1 MKNLTTLLIV
11 AVLALPAP
19 PVLACSCPPPPPP
32 KEAMEKSTAVFSGK
46 VLKVEVD
53 EAKHQRTVTIE
64 VERAWKGMDRK
75 TVVITTGSNDGI
87 CGYNFQ
93 KDRSYLVYA
102 DGEDGKLSTNIC
114 TRTKGIEQA
123 KMDIEALGEGR
134 KPGKA

>member
-1 MKNLTTLLIV
+1 MRHLLVALLIGP
-11 AVLALPAP
+11 AVDST
-19 PVLACSCPPPPPP
+19 LACSCPPPPAV
-32 KEAMEKSTAVFSGK
+32 KVALEQSSAVFSGK

-64 VERAWKGMDRK
+64 VVRAWKGMEKK

-93 KDRSYLVYA
+93 KDMSYLVYA
-102 DGEDGKLSTNIC
+102 NGEVGTLSTNIC

-123 KMDIEALGEGR
+123 KADLEELGEGR
-134 KPGKA
+134 KL